1 MNTRRLSIILV
12 LAFLLSTLQACTPS
26 TDELDE
32 DDEFL
37 EEDSPDFGL
46 DSDRLGTV
54 TIRWYGNNARELR
67 YDDEVYFDKI
77 HQKFP
82 NIEIERYEEFM
93 DDKRLQP
100 TGSDAPWPIDQL
112 TDMLSAHKEPD
123 IIVAYTELIPKLSEL
138 GLLSDMEE
146 YVSANKLDLSRF
158 EPAFIEQVRSY
169 SPNSQL
175 LAVPYMRTLHAMS
188 YNKAWFDKAHI
199 PYPTDGMTWEEW
211 MPWAA
216 NIKKQYEE
224 MNVGSTLLYAASR
237 GFGYPLLAQQRS
249 ASILDADT
257 GKANVT
263 NSDWTAI
270 ARIMQLHYG
279 WIHTPFE
286 MYNAIRQLTPFPHK
300 LEYSIDLYESTY
312 KFINSIYGELY
323 LEQSDWDMVS
333 FPTFEDKPGVGPD
346 FAGEVLSV
354 NPNSEHREEAFE
366 VLSYLISDEF
376 QTWNSRIGNGSP
388 LVNPNIHAQFGVEN
402 SFYTGKNVRAFF
414 LNHPAE
420 PVKKN
425 AKEPEAEYR
434 MNRLMDGLYNSS
446 ASDLSEQLNNWEEQ
460 WNTPSDQ

>member
-1 MNTRRLSIILV
+1 MSKRRLAIAL
-12 LAFLLSTLQACTPS
+12 LLSALLLPTLQACTSS
-26 TDELDE
+26 TDEPDP

-37 EEDSPDFGL
+37 EDNADLDL
-46 DSDRLGTV
+46 DSDRTGKV

-77 HQKFP
+77 RQKFP

-100 TGSDAPWPIDQL
+100 TGSDAPWPIDTL
-112 TDMLSAHKEPD
+112 NEMLSAHQEPD

-146 YVSANKLDLSRF
+146 YVSASKLDPSRF

-169 SPNSQL
+169 SPDGQL

-188 YNKAWFDKAHI
+188 YNKVWFDKARI

-211 MPWAA
+211 MPWAE
-216 NIKKQYEE
+216 NIKKKYEE
-224 MNVGSTLLYAASR
+224 MNVGSTLIYASSHS
-237 GFGYPLLAQQRS
+237 FGYPLLALQRS

-263 NSDWTAI
+263 NADWNAI
-270 ARIMQLHYG
+270 ARIMQIHYG

-286 MYNAIRQLTPFPHK
+286 VYNATRQLTPYPHK
-300 LEYSIDLYESTY
+300 LDYVIDGYESTY

-323 LEQSDWDMVS
+323 LQQSDWDMVS
-333 FPTFEDKPGVGPD
+333 FPTFEDKPGIGPD
-346 FAGEVLSV
+346 FVGEVLSV

-366 VLSYLISDEF
+366 VLSYLVSGEF
-376 QTWNSRIGNGSP
+376 QTWNARLGNGSP
-388 LVNPNIHAQFGVEN
+388 LADPDINAQFAADN
-402 SFYTGKNVRAFF
+402 SFYTGKNVRSFF
-414 LNHPAE
+414 YNQPAE
-420 PVKKN
+420 PAKKN
-425 AKEPEAEYR
+425 VKEPEAEYM
-434 MNRLMDGLYNSS
+434 MNGLMDGFYNSS
-446 ASDLSEQLNNWEEQ
+446 NLVEEQLHNFEEQ
-460 WNTPSDQ
+460 WNNR